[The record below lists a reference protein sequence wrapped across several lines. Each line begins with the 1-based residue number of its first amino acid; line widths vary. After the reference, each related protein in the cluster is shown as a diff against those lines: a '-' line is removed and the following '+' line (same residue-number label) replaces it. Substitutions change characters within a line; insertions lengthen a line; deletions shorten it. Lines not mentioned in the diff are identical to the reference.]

1 MQTSW
6 LCSEPCH
13 WTHLSLS
20 LCAFLLAK
28 AIRQIAQ
35 MDTAIQVQTH
45 FEENQPQP
53 RKVQVWSLALSH
65 WRPERVQHPPW
76 LFPSAPLQGT
86 WWTNPEY
93 KSHLSSMASKWCLSV
108 VHIIYREWDSQC
120 YWKTGFSVAPNL
132 LYEGRET
139 LVLPH
144 LINQSLPLQRLL

>member
-20 LCAFLLAK
+20 LWAFLLAK

-65 WRPERVQHPPW
+65 WRPERVQHPPR